1 MSNKKIF
8 FHQTGLLMRL
18 PSLPHADNLQLY
30 NVHEF
35 LINIYNLQP
44 VIVSS
49 DKVTA
54 TAVLLGTQHLV

>member
-1 MSNKKIF
+1 
-8 FHQTGLLMRL
+8 MRL
-18 PSLPHADNLQLY
+18 PSLPHAENLQLY
-30 NVHEF
+30 NVNEF

-54 TAVLLGTQHLV
+54 TAVLLGTQRLV

>member
-1 MSNKKIF
+1 
-8 FHQTGLLMRL
+8 MRL